1 MSSGAT
7 SISDSLLTLS
17 EYRKQ
22 AHLRGQK
29 DVLTSMA
36 RFDFGF
42 RACISLITAP
52 IRPKTA
58 SNPVHSLKF
67 ASEASR
73 REHFYVKATPSYFSP
88 YAKRL
93 TSSSENPRLSFTLVD
108 NRLTSI
114 YAKFIRGL

>member
-58 SNPVHSLKF
+58 SNPVYSLKF

-73 REHFYVKATPSYFSP
+73 REHFLCESYAVIFFALRKAF
-88 YAKRL
+88 
-93 TSSSENPRLSFTLVD
+93 NF
-108 NRLTSI
+108 
-114 YAKFIRGL
+114 FIRKSSP